1 MTPQQEEFLNQCSA
15 FVTGGLDEKEA
26 KQFAEF
32 LMNTDADRRKDFSK
46 LVWTAGHLPSMNSQV
61 EPPNSVKQSLMERIR
76 SEKDKPT
83 VDTKT
88 TIKSKEP
95 LTFVYANE
103 GEWFPHP
110 LTAQIKVKLLSIE
123 PKRGYATILIE
134 VPPGVRYPEHHHH
147 GAEECYV
154 LEGDLHVAG
163 KVLGPGD
170 FHHADA
176 DSDHGEL
183 YTINGG
189 RALLVVAIE
198 DILMTNE
205 KGK

>member
-1 MTPQQEEFLNQCSA
+1 MTPQQEEFLDQCSA
-15 FVTGGLDEKEA
+15 FIIGGLDEKEA

-32 LMNTDADRRKDFSK
+32 LESTDADRRRDFSK
-46 LVWTAGHLPSMNSQV
+46 LVWTAAHLSSMNTQI
-61 EPPNSVKQSLMERIR
+61 EPPNSVKQSLMNRIR
-76 SEKDKPT
+76 NEKDRTENNEVAAKPH
-83 VDTKT
+83 
-88 TIKSKEP
+88 EP
-95 LTFVYANE
+95 LTFVLANE
-103 GEWFPHP
+103 GKWFPHP
-110 LTAQIKVKLLSIE
+110 LTAEIKVKLLSIE
-123 PKRGYATILIE
+123 RKRGYATILIE

-163 KVLGPGD
+163 RVLGPGD

-198 DILMTNE
+198 DIFMN
-205 KGK
+205 G

>member
-1 MTPQQEEFLNQCSA
+1 MTPQQQEFLDQCSA
-15 FVTGGLDEKEA
+15 FVTGGLNEQEA
-26 KQFAEF
+26 KQFADY
-32 LMNTDADRRKDFSK
+32 LAHTDGDRRKDFNK
-46 LVWTAGHLPSMNSQV
+46 LLWVASHLPSMNTQI
-61 EPPNSVKQSLMERIR
+61 EPPSSVKLSLMERIR
-76 SEKDKPT
+76 SEKN
-83 VDTKT
+83 
-88 TIKSKEP
+88 KSMIDSELKAKEHEP
-95 LTFVYANE
+95 LSFVYANE

-110 LTAQIKVKLLSIE
+110 LAAQIKVKLLSIE
-123 PKRGYATILIE
+123 QNRGYATILIE

-189 RALLVVAIE
+189 KALLVVAIE
-198 DILMTNE
+198 DIFVNN
-205 KGK
+205 